1 MIRATWR
8 KLMPVGIVAAMIASA
23 CSAAATPQPT
33 AAPTAASSVAP
44 ATSAPPA
51 KPTNLAE
58 YAAYQGSDR
67 TAILEA
73 CATKEG
79 QVFWS
84 SELAGG
90 VITAMKTA
98 FQKKYPGIAVSE
110 QSVAGSD
117 FVPRM
122 VQERQA
128 KKYTVDAFE
137 MSSDSQLLI
146 ATLDMRQP
154 YWSPALAN
162 YQDDAKEVA
171 TGGLVYQVVDR
182 YSLMGF
188 GYNTKLLPAS
198 AVPTTYADLLKPEL
212 KGKMVMSGSGSS
224 GAQLFGVLVTTQGAD
239 FATKLKAQNYT
250 IQQVSGRGLLD
261 LITAGEVAGSP
272 TIYQSHVKTDA
283 AKGAPVAWVPLSPV
297 SANAGGS
304 SVAKDAPHPCAAV
317 LLTDFILGAD
327 GRTVLD
333 SFFYANPGAKFDY
346 KLSVPGAG
354 MTADAYNTKIK
365 EWDALMRA
373 NATAK

>member
-1 MIRATWR
+1 VTHIVTRPILVMGLVATV
-8 KLMPVGIVAAMIASA
+8 LASA
-23 CSAAATPQPT
+23 CSSAATPQPT
-33 AAPTAASSVAP
+33 AGPTAAPVGSPTVQP
-44 ATSAPPA
+44 
-51 KPTNLAE
+51 KPTDLAG
-58 YAAYQGSDR
+58 YATYQGADR

-79 QVFWS
+79 QLFWT

-90 VITAMKTA
+90 VITAMKAA
-98 FQKKYPGIAVSE
+98 FQKKYPAIAVSE
-110 QSVAGSD
+110 QSANGSD

-122 VQERQA
+122 QQERQA

-154 YWSPALAN
+154 YWSPALAT
-162 YQDDAKEVA
+162 YKDDAKEA
-171 TGGLVYQVVDR
+171 ASNGLVYQTVDR
-182 YSLMGF
+182 YSFMGF

-198 AVPTTYADLLKPEL
+198 AVPSSYADLLKPEL

-224 GAQLFGVLVTTQGAD
+224 GAQLFGIFVTTLGAD
-239 FATKLKAQNYT
+239 FPTKLKAQNYT

-304 SVAKDAPHPCAAV
+304 SIAKDAPHPCAAV
-317 LLTDFILGAD
+317 LFTDFILGAE
-327 GRTVLD
+327 GRAVLD
-333 SFFYANPGAKFDY
+333 SFFYANPADKFNFQ
-346 KLSVPGAG
+346 LSIPGAG
-354 MTADAYNTKIK
+354 MTPDAYNAKIK
-365 EWDALMRA
+365 EWDGLMRT
-373 NATAK
+373 NATSK